1 MAIDEASNS
10 MIFDSLPYYDNDLE
24 QFPVLKEKVE
34 KELAREAKPSQTLH
48 PRVPPPPELFTSHP
62 LLEAELARIESHQPL
77 PPLDTTRHQLPGP
90 QNPENEEE
98 WRSAL
103 NNARAQLEHQRLRWV
118 LPVFDVLFPVQ
129 PEPRH
134 ANLALLQQYGPN
146 SWRIHN
152 YLTDSTVNNIE
163 KSLEELKNLTTEVN
177 RERKNAQTRIG
188 TQLTSLETRWTE
200 LISNILQIEMAN
212 VALEAEIDRLN
223 KSEAELSA
231 GL

>member
-103 NNARAQLEHQRLRWV
+103 NNARAQLEHQRLR
-118 LPVFDVLFPVQ
+118 
-129 PEPRH
+129 H